1 MNASTS
7 ISKKRE
13 AGSGRGKAAGKA
25 QTLEGPSGHTGNAPE
40 GSKTRAKHRPS
51 PWRTALDGPMA
62 EETRRK
68 GGEPETRRTTLRSR
82 PGNT

>member
-7 ISKKRE
+7 ISKIRE

-40 GSKTRAKHRPS
+40 GMQQNKSQTQAKS
-51 PWRTALDGPMA
+51 P
-62 EETRRK
+62 
-68 GGEPETRRTTLRSR
+68 
-82 PGNT
+82 